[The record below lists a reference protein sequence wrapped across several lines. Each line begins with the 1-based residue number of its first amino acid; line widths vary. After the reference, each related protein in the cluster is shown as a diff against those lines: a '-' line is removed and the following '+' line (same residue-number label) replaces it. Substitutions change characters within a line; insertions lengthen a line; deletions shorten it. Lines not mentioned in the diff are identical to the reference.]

1 MWPRRAFLALA
12 GGGGFCLASGQARA
26 SETPLLTPRVV
37 AFIRGGVA
45 PRMLW
50 GHGIKSVD
58 WIMVG
63 AYRVHFA
70 TPFADTNYS
79 LSVTTQE
86 NFSGNEMSVCEGN
99 EPPAFVRTA
108 ASTTLI
114 FNQMGA
120 AQMARDFS
128 RHSDPVGFSLQVWG
142 A

>member
-1 MWPRRAFLALA
+1 MLVPRI
-12 GGGGFCLASGQARA
+12 
-26 SETPLLTPRVV
+26 V

-50 GHGIKSVD
+50 GYGIKSVD
-58 WIMVG
+58 WIMAG

-70 TPFADTNYS
+70 APFADTNYS

-99 EPPAFVRTA
+99 EPPDFVRTA
-108 ASTTLI
+108 ASTTLV
-114 FNQMGA
+114 FNEMGA
-120 AQMARDFS
+120 AQMGRDHF